1 MRGLFVPVAAA
12 IAVAACVVGVGAAR
26 YGAAPQRPVN
36 PEDGLVANGAYISDY
51 FNLSYRLPEGWVTG
65 LAGPA
70 PSQSGYYVLGTWTPE
85 SDPGGTILVT
95 AQDMFFAEKAID
107 DVGAIAADFRQ
118 VMSSVDGMTIDREPT
133 AVRIGRRPGHRVDFS
148 GVGLHR
154 SMFALEIRCHV
165 VTFNLTTRD
174 PDLLAQLARS
184 LGDLDEARRKPGLSV
199 PECVRDYAVADNI
212 LHRVEPEDA
221 GSKTASIPVRIVVAK
236 DGSVKHVH
244 VIRAT
249 AAQRRNIEEALR
261 QWKLKPYISQ
271 GRAVDIETGVTI
283 RFKQTDM

>member
-1 MRGLFVPVAAA
+1 
-12 IAVAACVVGVGAAR
+12 VGAAR
-26 YGAAPQRPVN
+26 YGAAPGRPVN
-36 PEDGLVANGAYISDY
+36 PEDGLAANGTYISDY
-51 FNLSYRLPEGWVTG
+51 FNLSYRLPEGWAAG

-70 PSQSGYYVLGTWTPE
+70 PSQTGYYVLGTWIPK
-85 SDPGGTILVT
+85 SDLGGTILVT

-133 AVRIGRRPGHRVDFS
+133 EVKIGRRLGHRVDFS

-174 PDLLAQLARS
+174 PELLAQLARS
-184 LGDLDEARRKPGLSV
+184 LDDLGEARRKSGLSV

-212 LHRVEPEDA
+212 VHRVEPEDA
-221 GSKTASIPVRIVVAK
+221 GSKAASIPVRIVVAK

-249 AAQRRNIEEALR
+249 RAQRRNIEEALR
-261 QWKLKPYISQ
+261 QWKLKPYVSQ
-271 GRAVDIETGVTI
+271 GRAVDIETGVLI
-283 RFKQTDM
+283 KFKQTDM